1 MSTYSS
7 NLKIELIGT
16 GEQAGTWGATTN
28 NNFSNVFEQAITG
41 RVTVNFPSDANVTL
55 TATDTVNTQDYRNLY
70 LNLTSSGSLTATRD
84 LIVPTLNKTYIVQNN
99 TTGGQSIRVI
109 MASGTGVT
117 IPNGRSAAV
126 YSNGTNVVQGSDYF
140 ANLYAASVFMSGL
153 TSGRVTYAGASGL
166 LQDSASLTFNG
177 STLSSPQFTST
188 VSTGTAPLVVSS
200 TTKVNNLNADLLD
213 GLTSDAFDPAG
224 TAVALAIALG

>member
-55 TATDTVNTQDYRNLY
+55 TATDTVNAQDYRNLY

-109 MASGTGVT
+109 MASGTAVT
-117 IPNGRSAAV
+117 IPNGRTATV
-126 YSNGTNVVQGSDYF
+126 YSNGTNVIQGYDYLP
-140 ANLYAASVFMSGL
+140 NLYAATLYMSGL
-153 TSGRVTYAGASGL
+153 TSGRVTYAGSNGV
-166 LQDSASLTFNG
+166 LQDSASLTYNG
-177 STLSSPQFTST
+177 STLSAQQFTST

-200 TTKVNNLNADLLD
+200 TTKVSNLNADLLD

-224 TAVALAIALG
+224 TAVAMAIALG

>member
-16 GEQAGTWGATTN
+16 GEQAGTWGTTTN
-28 NNFSNVFEQAITG
+28 SNFSNVFEQAIVG
-41 RVTVNFPSDANVTL
+41 RATVNFPSDANVTL
-55 TATDTVNTQDYRNLY
+55 TATDTVGAQDYRNLY

-84 LIVPTLNKTYIVQNN
+84 LIVPTLSKTYIVQNN

-109 MASGTGVT
+109 MASGTGIT
-117 IPNGRSAAV
+117 IPNGRSATV
-126 YSNGTNVVQGSDYF
+126 YSNATNVVQGFDYF
-140 ANLYAASVFMSGL
+140 PAVVAGAVTNNGL
-153 TSGRVTYAGASGL
+153 TSGRVTYAGTAGL
-166 LQDSASLTFNG
+166 LQDSSSFTFNG

-188 VSTGTAPLVVSS
+188 VATGTAPMVVSS
-200 TTKVNNLNADLLD
+200 TTKVSNLNADLLD
-213 GLTSDAFDPAG
+213 GLSSDAFDPAG